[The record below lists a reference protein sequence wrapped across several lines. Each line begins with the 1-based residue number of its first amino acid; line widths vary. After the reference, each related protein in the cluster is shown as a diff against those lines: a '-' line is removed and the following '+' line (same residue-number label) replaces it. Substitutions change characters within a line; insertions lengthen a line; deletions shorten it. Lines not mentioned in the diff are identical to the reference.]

1 MRKTLMIFALCIMSV
16 LSASAADGYSR
27 NIADLPVAAR
37 TMLKNNFKSKMSLI
51 KIDKG
56 WGRVSEYEVILNDGT
71 EVKFDNSGNWKEVEV
86 SESGSVPAKVIP
98 AAILKYVKTNHKGL
112 RVIGIEKKRSG
123 YEVEL
128 SNGLD
133 MEFDA
138 RGNFLRYD

>member
-37 TMLKNNFKSKMSLI
+37 TML
-51 KIDKG
+51 
-56 WGRVSEYEVILNDGT
+56 
-71 EVKFDNSGNWKEVEV
+71 NSGNWKEVEV